1 MIVLKIKYQRKIM
14 SYESLDNFETK
25 LYIEELLEQDV
36 KEIFGICATC
46 NGTRQTLDIGP
57 HNNKSEPCD
66 NCKDG
71 ILERD

>member
-25 LYIEELLEQDV
+25 LYIEELLEQDAR
-36 KEIFGICATC
+36 EAFGICERC
-46 NGTRQTLDIGP
+46 NGTGSYLDCGP
-57 HNNKSEPCD
+57 HVSRSEPCD